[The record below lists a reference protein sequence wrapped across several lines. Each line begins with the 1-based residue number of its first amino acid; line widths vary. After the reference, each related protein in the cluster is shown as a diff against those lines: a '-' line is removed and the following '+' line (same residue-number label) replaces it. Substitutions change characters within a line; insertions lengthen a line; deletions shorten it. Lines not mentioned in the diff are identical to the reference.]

1 MDAGDVNGGCLA
13 GRRKSAQL
21 AKVID
26 LVTDAARDEADRPPK
41 IRSGRSGGAFAD
53 AGLSMSQGHGTRL
66 FARQLA
72 GRFRLVLSL
81 EPLSAKRKVIAHG
94 SDISGIRYE
103 LALFVR

>member
-13 GRRKSAQL
+13 GRRKRAQL

-26 LVTDAARDEADRPPK
+26 LVTDAARDEADRPPE
-41 IRSGRSGGAFAD
+41 IRSGRSGRAFAD

-81 EPLSAKRKVIAHG
+81 EPLSAKRKAFAHG